1 MYKLKNTYIDRMIS
15 NKLSSKEIDFIL
27 YIADSQ
33 NDSGRIESVYYKDVC
48 NSIHVSIQKFY
59 DILNS
64 LTDKKMISYEKIHR
78 ADVSVI
84 LLGNDFSKVDYE
96 KDKIGYMNV
105 AASDFRSEKFINMK
119 AGSKLLYL
127 YTQRFIQGK
136 HMLLDNF
143 YDEFSKL
150 FKVAKKSLQQYIH
163 ELKEKKLLFIN
174 KKRNKSYNYEMT
186 MKRSTVLYH
195 KQIIEREKE
204 FYVNNIA
211 MLIKRNFNRFLPK
224 MESDKITHDIANLA
238 DTKRAEKHHNFISLI
253 VDAIKES
260 IRQQKDEGKTVQV
273 LNAALVNSCLSNTI
287 EQQFKEQYGLC

>member
-105 AASDFRSEKFINMK
+105 AASDFRSEKFIDMK

-273 LNAALVNSCLSNTI
+273 L
-287 EQQFKEQYGLC
+287 

>member
-1 MYKLKNTYIDRMIS
+1 MYKLKNTYVDSMIS

-33 NDSGRIESVYYKDVC
+33 NESGRIESVYYKDIC

-64 LTDKKMISYEKIHR
+64 LTNKNMISFEKIHR
-78 ADVSVI
+78 ADVSVT
-84 LLGNDFSKVDYE
+84 LLGNDFKQVDYE
-96 KDKIGYMNV
+96 KDSIGYLNV
-105 AASDFRSEKFINMK
+105 AASDFQSEKFMKMK
-119 AGSKLLYL
+119 AGSKLFYL

-143 YDEFSKL
+143 YNEFCKL
-150 FKVAKKSLQQYIH
+150 FNVAKKSLQQYIH

-195 KQIIEREKE
+195 KGIIEREKE

-211 MLIKRNFNRFLPK
+211 MLIKRNFEKYLP
-224 MESDKITHDIANLA
+224 ETDQDKVIHDIANLA
-238 DTKRAEKHHNFISLI
+238 DSKRAEKHHNFISLI

-260 IRQQKDEGKTVQV
+260 IRKQKDEGKMVQV
-273 LNAALVNSCLSNTI
+273 LNAALINSCLSNTI
-287 EQQFKEQYGLC
+287 EQQFMERYGLC